1 MLKYLFKNLFTKI
14 SGNGRRE
21 EIPEDNDMI
30 LIAGLGNPGKK
41 YEHTRHNM
49 GFDCLDALAEKY
61 SIRVGEAKFNAL
73 IGEGFIEGQKVMLM
87 KPLTFMNLSGEA
99 IGEAARYYHLDPETE
114 VIVLVDDIATD
125 MGMIRVRKKGSAG
138 GHNGLKS
145 IIAHL
150 GTEGFTR
157 IKLGVGDSFRDG
169 ELVDHVLGH
178 ISGEDKALAEE
189 EFKNA
194 VTAIEYIL
202 QDDIEKAMNEFNRK
216 RES

>member
-1 MLKYLFKNLFTKI
+1 
-14 SGNGRRE
+14 
-21 EIPEDNDMI
+21 MI

-49 GFDCLDALAEKY
+49 GFDCLDVLAEKY
-61 SIRVGEAKFNAL
+61 SIRIGEAKFNAL

-87 KPLTFMNLSGEA
+87 KPLTYMNLSGEA
-99 IGEAARYYHLDPETE
+99 IGEAVRYFHLDPETE
-114 VIVLVDDIATD
+114 VIVLSDDIATD

-138 GHNGLKS
+138 GHNGLKN

-150 GTEGFTR
+150 DTDGFTR

-169 ELVDHVLGH
+169 ALVDHVLGH
-178 ISGEDKALAEE
+178 LGAEDSKLAAEA
-189 EFKNA
+189 FDNA

-202 QDDIEKAMNEFNRK
+202 QGDIDRAMNEFNRK
-216 RES
+216 RENA